1 MIDVIFAFDVEDI
14 VNPASDDAVMR
25 LANIFTEEEVP
36 VSLFIAGEKART
48 LRQRGRHDVIEAI
61 RRHEIAYH
69 GNYWADFPI
78 PALVYGQEMPW
89 DEAVKYALSVELP
102 GLHDVAEITGQFPV
116 TWCCHQAQQSAPLQ
130 YALKLAGVRCWAG
143 GPRGWIMNWLSW
155 PRSNCTL
162 SNQGSCQQRVDYLH
176 FDRLKPPADPEADLR
191 EVQAQFEALAQEK
204 DFISFAGHPV
214 CFVTSEWALDE
225 WAVLFR
231 KGIPGPF
238 PRPANFIL
246 QQPRS
251 PQDQEAAYEF
261 VRKLLR
267 WIKTVGGVNLTSY
280 AQLCDRDEEDP
291 LQWLTWE
298 QAGELARRVRA
309 DFNYTTAF
317 GTSFSCADMVGLF
330 SFAADYA
337 WRNHCWPDRLPVQR
351 LLGPTDTPL
360 HLNEPLTIKRE
371 DIVAGAAAQ
380 YAIMM
385 DERRMAGRLQAS
397 FTEVGPAEWL
407 HVLAEFIAQ
416 SQETSD
422 MPLEVSIPAVPLYP
436 KVIDEPAIQDRRF
449 GSTSRPAGLSFE
461 PLWEMLRCQAY
472 SYRPALKKA

>member
-1 MIDVIFAFDVEDI
+1 MIDVVFAFDVEDV
-14 VNPASDDAVMR
+14 VNPASDDAALR
-25 LANIFTEEEVP
+25 LSQIFTEEEVP
-36 VSLFIAGEKART
+36 CSMFIAGEKART
-48 LRQRGRHDVIEAI
+48 MRQRGRRDVLAALSQ
-61 RRHEIAYH
+61 HEVCTH

-89 DEAVKYALSVELP
+89 DKAVKYALSVELP
-102 GLHDVAEITGQFPV
+102 GLHDLAEMTGQFPV
-116 TWCCHQAQQSAPLQ
+116 AWCCHQAQQSAPLQ

-155 PRSNCTL
+155 PRSNCVI
-162 SNQGSCQQRVDYLH
+162 SNQGTCQQRVDYLH

-191 EVQAQFEALAQEK
+191 AVQEQFEAMAQTRS
-204 DFISFAGHPV
+204 FISFAGHPV

-231 KGIPGPF
+231 KGVHGPF
-238 PRPANFIL
+238 PRPAHFAP

-251 PQDQEAAYEF
+251 PEDQEAAYTF

-267 WIKTVGGVNLTSY
+267 WIKGVGGVNLTNY
-280 AQLCDRDEEDP
+280 TQLCERDEEDP
-291 LQWLTWE
+291 VQWLTWE
-298 QAGELARRVRA
+298 QVGELAQRVLA

-317 GTSFSCADMVGLF
+317 GTSFSCADMLGLF
-330 SFAADYA
+330 CFAVDYA

-351 LLGPTDTPL
+351 LLGPTEPPL
-360 HLNEPLTIKRE
+360 HLDRPLTIKRE

-385 DERRMAGRLQAS
+385 DERRLAGRLKAS
-397 FTEVGPAEWL
+397 FTDVGPAEFL

-416 SQETSD
+416 SQAQGD
-422 MPLEVSIPAVPLYP
+422 MPLEVSIPAMPLYP
-436 KVIDEPAIQDRRF
+436 KVVDEPAITERRF
-449 GSTSRPAGLSFE
+449 GSTSSPAGLSHE
-461 PLWEMLRCQAY
+461 KLWEMLRWQAW
-472 SYRPALKKA
+472 SYRPAVARR